1 MYDRPFPQ
9 RHRKLK
15 HRRWFSEALISN
27 ATGNGNTALG
37 ANAGVNLT
45 TGDNNIDIGNSGV
58 AAESSKIRIGDLAVH
73 TGIFL
78 AGITAT
84 TPAAPNQAVLVD
96 PTTGHLG
103 RADLASFQG
112 PPGPTGPTGA
122 TGATGPI
129 GPQGLTGATGAT
141 GPIGPQ
147 GLTGATGATGP
158 TGATGATGVGVVI
171 TNVNNTAVGD
181 QALVNNTGA

>member
-1 MYDRPFPQ
+1 M
-9 RHRKLK
+9 
-15 HRRWFSEALISN
+15 S
-27 ATGNGNTALG
+27 
-37 ANAGVNLT
+37 AGGNLT
-45 TGDNNIDIGNSGV
+45 TGSFNIYIGIPGTSIGTESGT
-58 AAESSKIRIGDLAVH
+58 IRIGTAGVH

-96 PTTGHLG
+96 PTTGQLG
-103 RADLASFQG
+103 SADVGSFQG

-147 GLTGATGATGP
+147 GPTGATGATGPSRTNRP

-171 TNVNNTAVGD
+171 TAVANTAVGD
-181 QALVNNTGA
+181 QALVNNTGFQHRYRLFFAL

>member
-1 MYDRPFPQ
+1 M
-9 RHRKLK
+9 
-15 HRRWFSEALISN
+15 
-27 ATGNGNTALG
+27 
-37 ANAGVNLT
+37 
-45 TGDNNIDIGNSGV
+45 
-58 AAESSKIRIGDLAVH
+58 IRIGDLAVH

-96 PTTGHLG
+96 PTTGQLG
-103 RADLASFQG
+103 SADVGSFQG

-141 GPIGPQ
+141 GPIGPTRFNRRYGRNRPQ
-147 GLTGATGATGP
+147 WANGP

-171 TNVNNTAVGD
+171 TAVANTAVGD